1 MRRFGRRVGHS
12 ESLGFS
18 FGVALTILHC
28 ISVPSER
35 EAL

>member
-18 FGVALTILHC
+18 LVVALTILHC